1 MELEPKRSDKNDR
14 KEPLCPVLYQRAHF
28 FNVPLLVQGPV
39 VTLVT
44 VSVNFPESQA

>member
-1 MELEPKRSDKNDR
+1 MHCFVSMRT
-14 KEPLCPVLYQRAHF
+14 F
-28 FNVPLLVQGPV
+28 FNVLPFVQGPV

>member
-1 MELEPKRSDKNDR
+1 MPCFVSMRT
-14 KEPLCPVLYQRAHF
+14 F
-28 FNVPLLVQGPV
+28 FNVSAVSAGLV

>member
-1 MELEPKRSDKNDR
+1 MPCFVSMRT
-14 KEPLCPVLYQRAHF
+14 F
-28 FNVPLLVQGPV
+28 FNVLSFVQGRV

>member
-1 MELEPKRSDKNDR
+1 MPCFVSMRT
-14 KEPLCPVLYQRAHF
+14 F